1 MITQKNKLLLIIL
14 CFYSTVNAQEIS
26 AESCLKELNLAVVE
40 ATKVSA
46 KILAPQTYKKGIT
59 AQRKANSLSKKTKYI
74 CVQAKKSSEY
84 FQSATEIAKT
94 ANQIL
99 KESIL
104 NRRNAIKVD
113 GPDKYL
119 SRWQKAERKFVLAI
133 KFIENDNFERAKKLD
148 LEASA
153 DFSEIEL
160 LIIKDKLLTEAKQQ
174 ISLAKKDKADRYAQ
188 ITLGQAQEFLVMA
201 DQELTMNRYNSD
213 IAINL
218 TNKSIERSAHAIF
231 LSTLIQNTQNGVMTP
246 EELITQWENNLE
258 TIANS
263 ADIFPLMTN
272 GYQSLTNSLVKYI
285 DTLRKEKQY
294 LEQDQKDNLIQIADM
309 KEEIRN
315 LDERLGGATQER
327 ETLIQRIEAQARIKE
342 QFDKVEK
349 MFNSAEARVFR
360 ENNNV
365 ILRLIGLTFESNES
379 TIMTES
385 IPLLVKVEKAIDVYP
400 RSEIIIE
407 GHTDSQGDDQ
417 LNQKLS
423 QQRADSIKQYMINAM
438 RIPSFRIIATGFG
451 ETRPVANN
459 ETTLGREKNRRI
471 DVVLRKTQIDEIN

>member
-26 AESCLKELNLAVVE
+26 AQSCLKDLNLAVVE

-59 AQRKANSLSKKTKYI
+59 AQGKANSLSKKTKYI
-74 CVQAKKSSEY
+74 CEQAKKSSEY
-84 FQSATEIAKT
+84 FQLATEIAKT

-104 NRRNAIKVD
+104 NRRNAIKID

-160 LIIKDKLLTEAKQQ
+160 LIIKDKLLTEAKEQ

-188 ITLGQAQEFLVMA
+188 ITLGQAEEFLVMA
-201 DQELTMNRYNSD
+201 DQEITMNRYNSD

-272 GYQSLTNSLVKYI
+272 GYQPLTNILVKYI

-315 LDERLGGATQER
+315 LDERLGGASQER
-327 ETLIQRIEAQARIKE
+327 ESLIQRIEASSK
-342 QFDKVEK
+342 D
-349 MFNSAEARVFR
+349 
-360 ENNNV
+360 
-365 ILRLIGLTFESNES
+365 
-379 TIMTES
+379 
-385 IPLLVKVEKAIDVYP
+385 
-400 RSEIIIE
+400 
-407 GHTDSQGDDQ
+407 
-417 LNQKLS
+417 
-423 QQRADSIKQYMINAM
+423 
-438 RIPSFRIIATGFG
+438 
-451 ETRPVANN
+451 
-459 ETTLGREKNRRI
+459 
-471 DVVLRKTQIDEIN
+471 